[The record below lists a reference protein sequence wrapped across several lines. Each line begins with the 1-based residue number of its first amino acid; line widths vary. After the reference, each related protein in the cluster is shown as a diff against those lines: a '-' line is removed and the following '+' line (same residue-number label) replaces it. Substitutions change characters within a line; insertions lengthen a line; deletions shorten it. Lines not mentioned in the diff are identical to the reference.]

1 MTGARCV
8 VGVALAVLGLGVLA
22 GCSEKADETKPLSE
36 VKAEAQDMDT
46 AKLRGMALKYKDA
59 IVAKQKEVAGL
70 QDKLK
75 EIPVTEIAGE
85 EAKKLN
91 ESVAELAKSVKAL
104 TERFNVYYDSLKDK
118 KGDLS
123 GLDLK

>member
-8 VGVALAVLGLGVLA
+8 VGVALTVLGFGVLA
-22 GCSEKADETKPLSE
+22 GCSEKADQSKPLSE
-36 VKAEAQDMDT
+36 VKAEAQDMD
-46 AKLRGMALKYKDA
+46 AGKLRGMAMKYKDA
-59 IVAKQKEVAGL
+59 IVAKQKEVAGFE
-70 QDKLK
+70 DKLK

-104 TERFNVYYDSLKDK
+104 TERFDVYYKSLKDK

>member
-1 MTGARCV
+1 MTGARRLVCIA
-8 VGVALAVLGLGVLA
+8 VAILGVGGLA
-22 GCSEKADETKPLSE
+22 GCGEKADESKPLSE
-36 VKAEAQDMDT
+36 VKAEAQEMDT
-46 AKLRGMALKYKDA
+46 GELREMAMKYKDA
-59 IVAKQKEVAGL
+59 IVAKQKEVTEL
-70 QDKLK
+70 KDKLK
-75 EIPVTEIAGE
+75 EIPITEIAGE

-104 TERFNVYYDSLKDK
+104 TERFDVYYKSLKDK

>member
-1 MTGARCV
+1 MTGAQRV
-8 VGVALAVLGLGVLA
+8 VCIALAILGVGGLA
-22 GCSEKADETKPLSE
+22 GCSEKADESKPLSE
-36 VKAEAQDMDT
+36 IKAEAQELDT
-46 AKLRGMALKYKDA
+46 GELREMAMKYKDA

-70 QDKLK
+70 KDKLK

-91 ESVAELAKSVKAL
+91 ESAAELAKSVKAL
-104 TERFNVYYDSLKDK
+104 TERFDVYCKSLKDK
-118 KGDLS
+118 EGDLS

>member
-1 MTGARCV
+1 MTGARRV
-8 VGVALAVLGLGVLA
+8 VCIALAVFGVGVLA
-22 GCSEKADETKPLSE
+22 GCSEKADESKPLSE
-36 VKAEAQDMDT
+36 VKAEAQELDT
-46 AKLRGMALKYKDA
+46 GKLRDMAMKYKDA
-59 IVAKQKEVAGL
+59 IVTKQKEVTEL
-70 QDKLK
+70 NDKLK

-104 TERFNVYYDSLKDK
+104 TERFDVYYNALKDK

-123 GLDLK
+123 GLELK